1 MKTKAAIGYAAGKPL
16 EVVTVDLEGRAFDLM
31 HAGESIRSVVKF

>member
-16 EVVTVDLEGRAFDLM
+16 EKAAAPA
-31 HAGESIRSVVKF
+31 HAAQIAARLSPG